1 MHSSS
6 TTRPGAIWLPIFAG
20 LAASLVSIGLARFAY
35 TPLIPSLIQAHW
47 FSASDVVYLGAANL
61 VGYLLGALLGRPLA
75 QRTSNKTALRL
86 MMFAVTLSFFAC
98 GFPLSVSWFFG
109 WRLLSGVA
117 GGAIMVLVASTVL
130 PHVPASRRG
139 LASGAIFLGIGLGIA
154 GSGTIVPPLLS
165 LGLQQTW
172 FGLGLLALLL
182 TAASW
187 FAWPN
192 EAHHEA
198 VETVEK
204 TTTPTDPRV
213 YLLFAQYAFMAA
225 GLVPAM
231 VFLVDYV
238 ARSLG
243 AGPHVGALIWVMY
256 GLGAI
261 IGPVSYGF
269 LADQLGAK
277 LSIRWV
283 LVLQAIAVSLLS
295 VSSSFTALAL
305 LAVILGSFP
314 PGIVPLALARVH
326 ELIPNHHQ
334 QQLAWSRATVSFA
347 TFQAIA
353 GFAYSALFNVSGG
366 HHAML
371 FIIAAGAIVVALLL
385 EPAMRLLNRSTVGAP
400 GLAGRLACES
410 AVSVTHRVGCEA
422 VFASKPA
429 PTLDRCALD

>member
-1 MHSSS
+1 MLSTS
-6 TTRPGAIWLPIFAG
+6 TTPRSVIWLPIFAG
-20 LAASLVSIGLARFAY
+20 LCASLVSIGLARFAY
-35 TPLIPSLIQAHW
+35 TPLIPSLIQAQW
-47 FSASDVVYLGAANL
+47 FSAGDVVYLGAANL
-61 VGYLLGALLGRPLA
+61 VGYLIGALIGHPLA
-75 QRTSNKTALRL
+75 RRTSNKRTLRL
-86 MMFAVTLSFFAC
+86 MMLAVTLSFFAC

-109 WRLLSGVA
+109 WRLLSGIA
-117 GGAIMVLVASTVL
+117 GGAIMVLVAATVL

-165 LGLQQTW
+165 LGLQDTW
-172 FGLGLLALLL
+172 FGLGVLAMVL

-187 FAWPN
+187 FGWPSTAHAATVTSSVN
-192 EAHHEA
+192 EL
-198 VETVEK
+198 K
-204 TTTPTDPRV
+204 TPTDPRV

-238 ARSLG
+238 ARGLG

-269 LADQLGAK
+269 LADKLGAR
-277 LSIRWV
+277 LSIRLV
-283 LVLQAIAVSLLS
+283 LVVQAIAVGLLS
-295 VSSSFTALAL
+295 ISSSFTALAL

-326 ELIPNHHQ
+326 ELIPQHHQ
-334 QQLAWSRATVSFA
+334 QQIAWSRATVSFA

-353 GFAYSALFNVSGG
+353 GFAYSALFNASGG
-366 HHAML
+366 HHELL

-385 EPAMRLLNRSTVGAP
+385 EQGMRLLNRRD
-400 GLAGRLACES
+400 RLQ
-410 AVSVTHRVGCEA
+410 
-422 VFASKPA
+422 PA
-429 PTLDRCALD
+429 LN

>member
-1 MHSSS
+1 MHSTSP
-6 TTRPGAIWLPIFAG
+6 TPRNAIWLPIFSG
-20 LAASLVSIGLARFAY
+20 LCASLVSIGLARFAY
-35 TPLIPSLIQAHW
+35 TPLIPSLIQSHW
-47 FSASDVVYLGAANL
+47 FSAGDVVYLGAANL
-61 VGYLLGALLGRPLA
+61 VGYLIGALIGRPLA
-75 QRTSNKTALRL
+75 QRTSNTTALRL

-117 GGAIMVLVASTVL
+117 GGAIMVLVTATVL

-154 GSGTIVPPLLS
+154 GAGTIVPPLLNV
-165 LGLQQTW
+165 GLQQTW
-172 FGLGLLALLL
+172 FGLGLLSLIL

-187 FAWPN
+187 FGWPSDS
-192 EAHHEA
+192 HHA
-198 VETVEK
+198 TATK
-204 TTTPTDPRV
+204 PDSTSSTPTDSRV

-238 ARSLG
+238 ARGLS
-243 AGPHVGALIWVMY
+243 AGSHIGALIWVMY
-256 GLGAI
+256 GVGAI

-277 LSIRWV
+277 QSIRLVLVVQALALGLLSI
-283 LVLQAIAVSLLS
+283 
-295 VSSSFTALAL
+295 SSSFAVLAL

-326 ELIPNHHQ
+326 ELVPQHHQ

-353 GFAYSALFNVSGG
+353 GYAYSALFNASGG
-366 HHAML
+366 DHALL
-371 FIIAAGAIVVALLL
+371 FVIAAGAIVVALLL
-385 EPAMRLLNRSTVGAP
+385 ELGMRLLNRSNNVGASL
-400 GLAGRLACES
+400 LAK
-410 AVSVTHRVGCEA
+410 T
-422 VFASKPA
+422 ASHS
-429 PTLDRCALD
+429 TQ

>member
-6 TTRPGAIWLPIFAG
+6 PPVTRARSSIWLPIFAG
-20 LAASLVSIGLARFAY
+20 LCASLVSIGLARFAY
-35 TPLIPSLIQAHW
+35 TPLIPSLIQAQW

-61 VGYLLGALLGRPLA
+61 VGYLIGALIGHPLA
-75 QRTSNKTALRL
+75 RRTSNKTALRL
-86 MMFAVTLSFFAC
+86 MMLAVTMAFFAC

-109 WRLLSGVA
+109 WRLLSGIA
-117 GGAIMVLVASTVL
+117 GGAIMVLVAATVL
-130 PHVPASRRG
+130 PQVPAARKG

-172 FGLGLLALLL
+172 FGLGTLALVL

-187 FAWPN
+187 FGWPI
-192 EAHHEA
+192 ATHPA
-198 VETVEK
+198 AAAPSDTSSSS
-204 TTTPTDPRV
+204 PTDPSV
-213 YLLFAQYAFMAA
+213 YLLFAQYALMAT

-238 ARSLG
+238 ARGLNAG
-243 AGPHVGALIWVMY
+243 AHVGALIWVMY

-261 IGPVSYGF
+261 VGPVSYGF

-277 LSIRWV
+277 TGIRIVLVVQALAVGLLSI
-283 LVLQAIAVSLLS
+283 
-295 VSSSFTALAL
+295 SSSFAVLAV

-326 ELIPNHHQ
+326 ELIPGHHR

-347 TFQAIA
+347 TFQALS
-353 GFAYSALFNVSGG
+353 GFAYSALFNASGG
-366 HHAML
+366 QHALM
-371 FIIAAGAIVVALLL
+371 FVIAAGAIVLALLL
-385 EPAMRLLNRSTVGAP
+385 EPGSRLLSRST
-400 GLAGRLACES
+400 ES
-410 AVSVTHRVGCEA
+410 L
-422 VFASKPA
+422 
-429 PTLDRCALD
+429 TLNTGI

>member
-6 TTRPGAIWLPIFAG
+6 APLTPAPSAIWLPIFAG
-20 LAASLVSIGLARFAY
+20 LCASLVSIGLARFAY

-61 VGYLLGALLGRPLA
+61 VGYLIGALIGHPLA
-75 QRTSNKTALRL
+75 RRTSNKTALRL
-86 MMFAVTLSFFAC
+86 MMLAVTLAFFAC
-98 GFPLSVSWFFG
+98 GFPLSMSWFFG
-109 WRLLSGVA
+109 WRLLSGIA
-117 GGAIMVLVASTVL
+117 GGAIMVLVAGTVL
-130 PHVPASRRG
+130 PHVPATRRG

-172 FGLGLLALLL
+172 FGLGLLALVL

-187 FAWPN
+187 FGWPTA
-192 EAHHEA
+192 AHSVA
-198 VETVEK
+198 AAPSDTSSPA
-204 TTTPTDPRV
+204 PTDPSV

-238 ARSLG
+238 ARGLNAG
-243 AGPHVGALIWVMY
+243 AHVGALIWVMY

-261 IGPVSYGF
+261 VGPVSYGF

-277 LSIRWV
+277 TGIRIVLIIQALAVGLLSI
-283 LVLQAIAVSLLS
+283 
-295 VSSSFTALAL
+295 SSSFAALAL

-334 QQLAWSRATVSFA
+334 QQIAWSRATVSFA
-347 TFQAIA
+347 TFQALS
-353 GFAYSALFNVSGG
+353 GFAYSALFNASGG
-366 HHAML
+366 HHALM
-371 FIIAAGAIVVALLL
+371 FVIAAGAIVVALLL
-385 EPAMRLLNRSTVGAP
+385 ELASRLLSRSS
-400 GLAGRLACES
+400 ES
-410 AVSVTHRVGCEA
+410 L
-422 VFASKPA
+422 
-429 PTLDRCALD
+429 TLNTGI